1 MGVHGMGREVGGGFR
16 MGDTCTLRF
25 LLSIISPS
33 SPPPLPS
40 VNLDELFSTLL
51 STESLGE
58 LFEHRVPHVQTFC
71 LN

>member
-1 MGVHGMGREVGGGFR
+1 

-25 LLSIISPS
+25 LLSIIFPS

-58 LFEHRVPHVQTFC
+58 LFEHTVPHVQTDI
-71 LN
+71 LP